1 MPEKHNGVISHSR
14 EEFPLESSALDEE
27 WGTPSLEPAGLRR
40 ADTKLQ
46 RRKQGRG
53 ERRGAPR
60 FGLRLPIQAWLD
72 AAPEW
77 HYDAHTVNISSR
89 GVLFSFDSEDPGNF
103 KPAAALSFDIALEG
117 DAETKVILQG
127 KGRVVRTENCGE
139 SARNARANTRIAAIF
154 KTRRIVR
161 L

>member
-1 MPEKHNGVISHSR
+1 MPEKHNGIVSR
-14 EEFPLESSALDEE
+14 STEEFPLQGTALDEE
-27 WGTPSLEPAGLRR
+27 WGTPSLEPAGLRP
-40 ADTKLQ
+40 AETKLQ

-53 ERRGAPR
+53 ERRETPR

-72 AAPEW
+72 TAPEW

-89 GVLFSFDSEDPGNF
+89 GVLFSFDCEAPGNF
-103 KPAAALSFDIALEG
+103 NPAASLSFDIALEVG
-117 DAETKVILQG
+117 AETKVILQG
-127 KGRVVRTENCGE
+127 KGRVVRIENSVG
-139 SARNARANTRIAAIF
+139 SAREARPNTRIAAIF